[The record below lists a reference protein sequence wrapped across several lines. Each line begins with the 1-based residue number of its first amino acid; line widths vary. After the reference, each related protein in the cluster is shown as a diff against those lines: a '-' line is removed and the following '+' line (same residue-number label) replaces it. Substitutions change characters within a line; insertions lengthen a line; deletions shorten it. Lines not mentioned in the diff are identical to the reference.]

1 MNHYNQICEQAADN
15 YGLITVATA
24 QQLGVHR
31 KELLLW
37 EKIGRLERCGRG
49 VYRLSHYAPTEYDRY
64 AEAVALVGGDAA
76 IYGES
81 VLAMHNLALVNP
93 SQITVVD
100 SRRVR
105 RTLPKWIRIEKK
117 PANLVESD
125 FNGIACQSLPD
136 AFRTCRKSVMPDRLS
151 EAVREA
157 ERRGLLGVGEADAL
171 KKEFPPAGAVSHL
184 S

>member
-1 MNHYNQICEQAADN
+1 MSHYNQIYERAADN
-15 YGLITVATA
+15 YGLVTVGAA

-49 VYRLSHYAPTEYDRY
+49 VYRLNHYTPTEYDRY
-64 AEAVALVGGDAA
+64 AEALALVGGNAV

-93 SQITVVD
+93 AQITVVD

-105 RTLPKWIRIEKK
+105 RTLPKWIRVEKK

-125 FNGIACQSLPD
+125 FNGIACQALPD
-136 AFRTCRKSVMPDRLS
+136 AFRTCRKTVMLDRLS
-151 EAVREA
+151 EAVRDA
-157 ERRGLLGVGEADAL
+157 ERKGLLGVGEADAL
-171 KKEFPPAGAVSHL
+171 KREFAL
-184 S
+184 